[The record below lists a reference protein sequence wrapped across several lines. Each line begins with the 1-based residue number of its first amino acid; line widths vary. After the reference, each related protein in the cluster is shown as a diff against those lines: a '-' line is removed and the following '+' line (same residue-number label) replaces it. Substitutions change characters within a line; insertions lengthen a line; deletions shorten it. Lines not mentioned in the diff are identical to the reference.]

1 MLHRLLHG
9 DEGVF
14 GVDAHEAAL
23 LAVDEVVAVDVGRAA
38 DVRLHA
44 WGATVVRGVPGV
56 PRWYGV
62 RAVRPRLGSGIVQC
76 EGPGGQLPCASGAY
90 GGSQEA
96 GTRTP

>member
-62 RAVRPRLGSGIVQC
+62 RAVRPRLARVRLTYSVR
-76 EGPGGQLPCASGAY
+76 GPGGKLPCVP
-90 GGSQEA
+90 
-96 GTRTP
+96 R